1 MPLNLVLTTEQKI
14 QVTLNP
20 ATAAGN
26 PAELDGAP
34 VWQVLEGDCTLEV
47 AEGGKSAYIL
57 AGTAGLPCTVEVKA
71 DADLDEGEVRE
82 LTDPIAVNVV
92 AAEAAGLG
100 LGAGEPELK

>member
-14 QVTLNP
+14 QVTINP

-26 PAELDGAP
+26 PAELDGIPA
-34 VWQVLEGDCTLEV
+34 WNVLEGDCTLQV
-47 AEGGKSAYIL
+47 AEDGKSAYIL
-57 AGTAGLPCTVEVKA
+57 SGNVGSTVVEIAA
-71 DADLDEGEVRE
+71 DADLDDDEVRTI
-82 LTDPIAVNVV
+82 TDLIAVNVV